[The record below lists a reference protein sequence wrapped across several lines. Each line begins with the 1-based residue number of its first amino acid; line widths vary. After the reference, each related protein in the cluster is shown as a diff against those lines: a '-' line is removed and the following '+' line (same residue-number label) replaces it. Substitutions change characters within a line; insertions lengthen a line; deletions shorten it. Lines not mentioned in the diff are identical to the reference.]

1 MAYTDVEE
9 EQRSKLP
16 KWLCAEDAEKRSKQN
31 IDLYSQEQVYKAE
44 TFRTMV
50 ERAYFRSRVYLNFR
64 ERFIAVKVEAPN
76 IRDKISAEAREVAE
90 FADKNDIIILSKRAS
105 LIFRLYQT

>member
-44 TFRTMV
+44 TFRTMPD
-50 ERAYFRSRVYLNFR
+50 RAKARGQG
-64 ERFIAVKVEAPN
+64 
-76 IRDKISAEAREVAE
+76 SAESPSQPLHQVKHPQHKYRYPPHTRTWPE
-90 FADKNDIIILSKRAS
+90 
-105 LIFRLYQT
+105 

>member
-31 IDLYSQEQVYKAE
+31 VELYSQEQVYKAE
-44 TFRTMV
+44 TFKTMV
-50 ERAYFRSRVYLNFR
+50 VRAFFRSRVYLNFR
-64 ERFIAVKVEAPN
+64 EKFIAIKVEAPN
-76 IRDKISAEAREVAE
+76 VRDKISKEAREVE
-90 FADKNDIIILSKRAS
+90 KFADENNIQIIKKRAS
-105 LIFRLYQT
+105 LIFRLPLS

>member
-1 MAYTDVEE
+1 MAYTDVED

-16 KWLCAEDAEKRSKQN
+16 KWLCAEDAEKRNKQN
-31 IDLYSQEQVYKAE
+31 IESYSQEQVYKAE
-44 TFRTMV
+44 TFRDMV
-50 ERAYFRSRVYLNFR
+50 VRAYFRSRIYLNFR

-76 IRDKISAEAREVAE
+76 IRDKISKEAREVIE
-90 FADKNDIIILSKRAS
+90 FADENDIKIIKRRAS